1 MALSLPPGLTHAEVS
16 FLAEMEMVTVVPR
29 QRLDSIDLLS
39 VSNLFPHPTSRHDFF
54 FFFFFSFFLFFPK
67 LTFPFLSFQGRT
79 PPLRPPHRTDLPLWL
94 ALLLKKQRRAN
105 IVPPAWLHPASL
117 SEIVHRETKEN
128 PTAFSE
134 PPPAP
139 SRADLR
145 NPGRAHRQQQQ
156 GNTETATGAA
166 LLSPP
171 FRASCTADAPAGYL
185 PYHWLE
191 VAESLLAF
199 AGDDCAALGSAG
211 EIRGLLRDLVEVRAA
226 KMRDSTKT
234 LGAEEGSA
242 GGVVSL
248 RGVGAMELA
257 ENRGFV
263 LGVVDGVRRIGASAE
278 ATRREEE
285 ENGGGG
291 GGGYGAGRGGDDEED
306 SDEDMG
312 I

>member
-16 FLAEMEMVTVVPR
+16 FLAEMETVTVVPR

-39 VSNLFPHPTSRHDFF
+39 G
-54 FFFFFSFFLFFPK
+54 K
-67 LTFPFLSFQGRT
+67 T
-79 PPLRPPHRTDLPLWL
+79 PLLRPPHRADLPLWL

-105 IVPPAWLHPASL
+105 IVPPPWLHPASL
-117 SEIVHRETKEN
+117 AEIVHRETKEN

-134 PPPAP
+134 PPPVP
-139 SRADLR
+139 SRPNLQPQQP
-145 NPGRAHRQQQQ
+145 PGVAGRQNSS
-156 GNTETATGAA
+156 GGSGGGTI
-166 LLSPP
+166 LSPP
-171 FRASCTADAPAGYL
+171 FRAACTADAPAGYL
-185 PYHWLE
+185 PYHWME
-191 VAESLLAF
+191 VAEMLLTF
-199 AGDDCAALGSAG
+199 AGDDMSSLGSAG

-234 LGAEEGSA
+234 LGAEEAGGGV

-263 LGVVDGVRRIGASAE
+263 LGVVDGVRRIGASVE

-285 ENGGGG
+285 EAGGGVGG
-291 GGGYGAGRGGDDEED
+291 GGGYSGGGGGDDDED

>member
-39 VSNLFPHPTSRHDFF
+39 G
-54 FFFFFSFFLFFPK
+54 K
-67 LTFPFLSFQGRT
+67 T
-79 PPLRPPHRTDLPLWL
+79 PALRPPHRADLPLWL

-105 IVPPAWLHPASL
+105 IVPPPWLHPASL
-117 SEIVHRETKEN
+117 SQIVHRETKED
-128 PTAFSE
+128 PSAFSE
-134 PPPAP
+134 PPPLP
-139 SRADLR
+139 SRASSR
-145 NPGRAHRQQQQ
+145 HPGFASRQ
-156 GNTETATGAA
+156 GEDGEFIV
-166 LLSPP
+166 SPP

-191 VAESLLAF
+191 VAEALLAY
-199 AGDDCAALGSAG
+199 AGDDVAGLGSAG

-226 KMRDSTKT
+226 KMRDSAGT
-234 LGAEEGSA
+234 LGAEGG

-248 RGVGAMELA
+248 RGVGALELA

-263 LGVVDGVRRIGASAE
+263 LGVVDGVRKIGASVE
-278 ATRREEE
+278 ASRREEE
-285 ENGGGG
+285 MEYEGAGGGG
-291 GGGYGAGRGGDDEED
+291 VGEDE